1 MKRDGEVFELAGGLG
16 NQLFQFSA
24 GLARSFKFNRSVNF
38 DVSRISHGVT
48 AREENIS
55 KDIIVKSS
63 LDAKFQFFHS
73 SIPRFYDMLT
83 HRVNLARTLDQ
94 IIRPSYQSLE
104 TGFDFQVLEDKS
116 FSVFRGYFQ
125 SWRYLETLKE
135 MGVEIDLA
143 APKFSSETESLINE
157 IDFENDIA
165 VHVRR
170 GDYAQFAQS
179 VGLLSPTYFLNAL
192 ELLGSDR
199 RIFIFSDSAEIGA
212 EFPARANLT
221 FTPHLSQVASVESL
235 NLMKGF
241 KRIVISNSTFS
252 WWAAALGRSDKSVI
266 APSTWYRN
274 LSTPKDLIPRKW
286 NQTESVWAP

>member
-1 MKRDGEVFELAGGLG
+1 MKREGEIFELSGGLG

-48 AREENIS
+48 AREESIS
-55 KDIIVKSS
+55 KYINVKSS

-73 SIPRFYDMLT
+73 SIPRIYDVLT
-83 HRVNLARTLDQ
+83 HKVNLARTLDQ

-104 TGFDFQVLEDKS
+104 IGFDVQVLENKS
-116 FSVFRGYFQ
+116 FSVYRGYFQ
-125 SWRYLETLKE
+125 SWRYLETLQE

-143 APKFSSETESLINE
+143 LPKFSSDTESLINE

-179 VGLLSPTYFLNAL
+179 IGLLSPNYFLNAL
-192 ELLGSDR
+192 DLLGSDR
-199 RIFIFSDSAEIGA
+199 RIFVFSDSAEIGA

-221 FTPHLSQVASVESL
+221 FTPHLSRVSSVESL

-266 APSTWYRN
+266 APSTWYRK

-286 NQTESVWAP
+286 NQIESVWTP